1 MIQACV
7 VFILSDLW
15 NNVAVQLE
23 RDDPSM
29 CCFMLYDLWNNVAV
43 QLE

>member
-7 VFILSDLW
+7 VFILYDLW
-15 NNVAVQLE
+15 NIIEVQLS
-23 RDDPSM
+23 RIIQA
-29 CCFMLYDLWNNVAV
+29 FVVFILYDLWNNVAV